1 MNNIKLI
8 SSVVAIAIGL
18 SACQTNK
25 ESITANPQIV
35 YQTNTVSKQIEQIP
49 EWYLNI
55 PSADDTIYSSGSARA
70 PDLQLAVDIA
80 IMNAKTTLAD
90 RINGKLDSMTKSFVA
105 KIGSDDLDTS
115 VLNEIEKT
123 SKNVI
128 ASVDVAGYKIKD
140 MEVYPAGTQYRSFVL
155 LEYSDEEAIKILMNR
170 MRKDRAVYAKLRS
183 NNAFKELERS
193 VDKSLN
199 QDEVQSLSNIEKE
212 LDDLGDNNN
221 RYIKTVPSIG
231 PDQWMTE

>member
-1 MNNIKLI
+1 MGVKVNMNKIKLI
-8 SSVVAIAIGL
+8 SSAVAIAIGL

-35 YQTNTVSKQIEQIP
+35 YQTNTVSQQVEQIP

-55 PSADDTIYSSGSARA
+55 PSADDTIYSSGSAKA

-105 KIGSDDLDTS
+105 KIGSNDLDTS
-115 VLNEIEKT
+115 VLTEIEKT

-128 ASVDVAGYKIKD
+128 ASVDVAGYVVDKSDITQ
-140 MEVYPAGTQYRSFVL
+140 EGTQYRAYVL
-155 LEYSDEEAIKILMNR
+155 LAYNSEEATKMMMNR
-170 MRKDRAVYAKLRS
+170 MKRDRMIYSRIRS
-183 NNAFKELERS
+183 TEAWKELEEE
-193 VDKSLN
+193 VNKSK
-199 QDEVQSLSNIEKE
+199 DEDEAKSMENVERLIDENS
-212 LDDLGDNNN
+212 
-221 RYIKTVPSIG
+221 PSI
-231 PDQWMTE
+231 

>member
-1 MNNIKLI
+1 MGVKVNMNNIKLI
-8 SSVVAIAIGL
+8 SSAVAIAIGL

-35 YQTNTVSKQIEQIP
+35 YQTNTVSQQVEQIP

-55 PSADDTIYSSGSARA
+55 PSADDTIYSSGSAKA

-128 ASVDVAGYKIKD
+128 ASVDVAGYVVDKSDITQ
-140 MEVYPAGTQYRSFVL
+140 EGAQYRAYVL
-155 LEYSDEEAIKILMNR
+155 LAYNSEEATKIMMNR
-170 MRKDRAVYAKLRS
+170 MKRDRMIYSRIRS
-183 NNAFKELERS
+183 TEAWKELEEE
-193 VDKSLN
+193 VNKSK
-199 QDEVQSLSNIEKE
+199 DEDEAKSMENVERLIDENS
-212 LDDLGDNNN
+212 
-221 RYIKTVPSIG
+221 PSI
-231 PDQWMTE
+231 

>member
-1 MNNIKLI
+1 MGVKVNMNNIKLI

-105 KIGSDDLDTS
+105 KIGSNDLDTS

-128 ASVDVAGYKIKD
+128 ASVDVAGYIIDKSD
-140 MEVYPAGTQYRSFVL
+140 VTQEGTQYRAYVL
-155 LEYSDEEAIKILMNR
+155 LAYNSEEATKVLMNR
-170 MRKDRAVYAKLRS
+170 MKRDKMIYSRIRS
-183 NNAFKELERS
+183 TEAWKELE
-193 VDKSLN
+193 
-199 QDEVQSLSNIEKE
+199 DEVNKSKE
-212 LDDLGDNNN
+212 EDEAKSMENVERLIDENDS
-221 RYIKTVPSIG
+221 SI
-231 PDQWMTE
+231 

>member
-18 SACQTNK
+18 GACQTNK
-25 ESITANPQIV
+25 ESITSNPQIV

-80 IMNAKTTLAD
+80 VMNAKSTLAD

-105 KIGSDDLDTS
+105 KIGSNDLDTS
-115 VLNEIEKT
+115 VLNEIEKVST
-123 SKNVI
+123 NVI
-128 ASVDVAGYKIKD
+128 ASVDVAGYIIDKSD
-140 MEVYPAGTQYRSFVL
+140 VTQEGTQYRAYVL
-155 LEYSDEEAIKILMNR
+155 LAYNNEEATKVLMNR
-170 MRKDRAVYAKLRS
+170 MKRDKMIYSRIRS
-183 NNAFKELERS
+183 TEAWKELENE
-193 VDKSLN
+193 VDKSK
-199 QDEVQSLSNIEKE
+199 DEDEAKSMENVERLIDENS
-212 LDDLGDNNN
+212 
-221 RYIKTVPSIG
+221 PSI
-231 PDQWMTE
+231 

>member
-1 MNNIKLI
+1 MNMNNIKLI

-18 SACQTNK
+18 GACQTNK

-55 PSADDTIYSSGSARA
+55 PSAEDTIYSSGSARA

-105 KIGSDDLDTS
+105 KIGSSDLDTS
-115 VLNEIEKT
+115 VLNEIEKV

-128 ASVDVAGYKIKD
+128 ASVDVAGYISDKSD
-140 MEVYPAGTQYRSFVL
+140 VTQEGAQYRAYVL
-155 LEYSDEEAIKILMNR
+155 LAYNNEEATKVLMNR
-170 MRKDRAVYAKLRS
+170 MKRDKMIYSRIRS
-183 NNAFKELERS
+183 TEAWKELEEE
-193 VDKSLN
+193 VNKSK
-199 QDEVQSLSNIEKE
+199 DEDESKSMENVERLIDENS
-212 LDDLGDNNN
+212 
-221 RYIKTVPSIG
+221 PSI
-231 PDQWMTE
+231 

>member
-105 KIGSDDLDTS
+105 KIGSNDLDTS
-115 VLNEIEKT
+115 VLNEIEKV

-128 ASVDVAGYKIKD
+128 ASVDVAGYIIDKSD
-140 MEVYPAGTQYRSFVL
+140 VTQEGTQYRAYVL
-155 LEYSDEEAIKILMNR
+155 LAYNNEEATKVLMNR
-170 MRKDRAVYAKLRS
+170 MKRDKMIYSRIRS
-183 NNAFKELERS
+183 TEAWKELE
-193 VDKSLN
+193 
-199 QDEVQSLSNIEKE
+199 DEVNKSKDEDEAKSMENVERLIDENDS
-212 LDDLGDNNN
+212 
-221 RYIKTVPSIG
+221 SI
-231 PDQWMTE
+231 

>member
-1 MNNIKLI
+1 MGVKVNMNNIKLI
-8 SSVVAIAIGL
+8 SSAVAIAIGL

-115 VLNEIEKT
+115 VLTEIEKT

-128 ASVDVAGYKIKD
+128 ASVDVAGYIIDKSD
-140 MEVYPAGTQYRSFVL
+140 VTQEGTQYRAYVL
-155 LEYSDEEAIKILMNR
+155 LAYNSEEATKVLMNR
-170 MRKDRAVYAKLRS
+170 MKRDKMIYSRIRS
-183 NNAFKELERS
+183 TEAWKELEEE
-193 VDKSLN
+193 VNKSKEE
-199 QDEVQSLSNIEKE
+199 DEAKSMENVERLIDEN
-212 LDDLGDNNN
+212 D
-221 RYIKTVPSIG
+221 TSI
-231 PDQWMTE
+231 

>member
-1 MNNIKLI
+1 MGVKVNMNNIKLI

-35 YQTNTVSKQIEQIP
+35 YQTNTVSQQVEQIP

-128 ASVDVAGYKIKD
+128 ASVDVAGYVVDKSDITQ
-140 MEVYPAGTQYRSFVL
+140 EGTQYRAYVL
-155 LEYSDEEAIKILMNR
+155 LAYNSEEATKIMMNR
-170 MRKDRAVYAKLRS
+170 MKRDRMIYSRIRS
-183 NNAFKELERS
+183 TEAWKELE
-193 VDKSLN
+193 
-199 QDEVQSLSNIEKE
+199 DEVNKSKDEDEAKSMENVERLIDENDS
-212 LDDLGDNNN
+212 
-221 RYIKTVPSIG
+221 SI
-231 PDQWMTE
+231 

>member
-1 MNNIKLI
+1 MGVKVNMNNIKLI
-8 SSVVAIAIGL
+8 SSAVAIAIGL

-55 PSADDTIYSSGSARA
+55 PSADDTIYSSGSAKA

-128 ASVDVAGYKIKD
+128 ASVDVAGYIIDKSD
-140 MEVYPAGTQYRSFVL
+140 VTQEGAQYRAYVL
-155 LEYSDEEAIKILMNR
+155 LAYNSEEATKIMMNR
-170 MRKDRAVYAKLRS
+170 MKRDRMIYSRIRS
-183 NNAFKELERS
+183 TEAWKELE
-193 VDKSLN
+193 
-199 QDEVQSLSNIEKE
+199 DEVNKSKE
-212 LDDLGDNNN
+212 EDEAKSMENVERLIDENS
-221 RYIKTVPSIG
+221 PSI
-231 PDQWMTE
+231 

>member
-8 SSVVAIAIGL
+8 SSAVAIAIGL

-35 YQTNTVSKQIEQIP
+35 YQTNTVSQQVEQIP

-55 PSADDTIYSSGSARA
+55 PSADDTIYSSGSAKA

-105 KIGSDDLDTS
+105 KIGSNDLDTS
-115 VLNEIEKT
+115 VLTEIEKT

-128 ASVDVAGYKIKD
+128 ASVDVAGYVVDKSDITQ
-140 MEVYPAGTQYRSFVL
+140 EGTQYRAFVL
-155 LEYSDEEAIKILMNR
+155 IAYNNEEATKIMMNR
-170 MRKDRAVYAKLRS
+170 MKRDKMIYSRIRS
-183 NNAFKELERS
+183 TEAWKELE
-193 VDKSLN
+193 
-199 QDEVQSLSNIEKE
+199 DEVNKSKEEDEAKSMENIERLIDE
-212 LDDLGDNNN
+212 NE
-221 RYIKTVPSIG
+221 ISI
-231 PDQWMTE
+231 

>member
-1 MNNIKLI
+1 MGVKVNMNNIKLI
-8 SSVVAIAIGL
+8 SSAVAIAIGL

-105 KIGSDDLDTS
+105 KIGATDLDTS

-128 ASVDVAGYKIKD
+128 ASVDVAGYVVDKSDITQ
-140 MEVYPAGTQYRSFVL
+140 EGAQYRAYVL
-155 LEYSDEEAIKILMNR
+155 LAYNSEEATKIMMNR
-170 MRKDRAVYAKLRS
+170 MKRDRMIYSRIRS
-183 NNAFKELERS
+183 TEAWKELEEE
-193 VDKSLN
+193 VNKSK
-199 QDEVQSLSNIEKE
+199 DEDEAKSMENVERLIDEN
-212 LDDLGDNNN
+212 D
-221 RYIKTVPSIG
+221 TSI
-231 PDQWMTE
+231 

>member
-1 MNNIKLI
+1 MGVKVNMNNIKLI
-8 SSVVAIAIGL
+8 SSAVAIAIGL

-80 IMNAKTTLAD
+80 VMNAKTTLAD

-105 KIGSDDLDTS
+105 KIGSNDLDTS

-128 ASVDVAGYKIKD
+128 ASVDVAGYIIDKSD
-140 MEVYPAGTQYRSFVL
+140 VTQEGTQYRAYVL
-155 LEYSDEEAIKILMNR
+155 LAYNNEEATKVLMNR
-170 MRKDRAVYAKLRS
+170 MKRDRMIYSRIRS
-183 NNAFKELERS
+183 TEAWKELEEE
-193 VDKSLN
+193 VNKSK
-199 QDEVQSLSNIEKE
+199 DEDEAKSMENVERLIDENS
-212 LDDLGDNNN
+212 
-221 RYIKTVPSIG
+221 PSI
-231 PDQWMTE
+231 

>member
-1 MNNIKLI
+1 MGVKVNMNNIKLI
-8 SSVVAIAIGL
+8 SSAVAIAIGL

-55 PSADDTIYSSGSARA
+55 PSGDDTIYSSGSARA

-80 IMNAKTTLAD
+80 VMNAKTTLAD

-105 KIGSDDLDTS
+105 KIGSNDLDTS
-115 VLNEIEKT
+115 VLNEIEKV

-128 ASVDVAGYKIKD
+128 ASVDVAGYIIDKSD
-140 MEVYPAGTQYRSFVL
+140 VTQEGTQYRAYVL
-155 LEYSDEEAIKILMNR
+155 LAYNNEEATKVLMNR
-170 MRKDRAVYAKLRS
+170 MKRDKMIYSRIRS
-183 NNAFKELERS
+183 TEAWKELE
-193 VDKSLN
+193 
-199 QDEVQSLSNIEKE
+199 DEVNKSKDEDEAKSMENVERLIDENDS
-212 LDDLGDNNN
+212 
-221 RYIKTVPSIG
+221 SI
-231 PDQWMTE
+231 

>member
-1 MNNIKLI
+1 MGVKVNMNNIKTI

-25 ESITANPQIV
+25 ESIMGRPEVV
-35 YQTNTVSKQIEQIP
+35 YKYSTVNQQIEKIP
-49 EWYLNI
+49 EWYLQI
-55 PSADDTIYSSGSARA
+55 PSADDTIYSSGSAKA

-115 VLNEIEKT
+115 VLTEIEKT

-128 ASVDVAGYKIKD
+128 ASVDVAGYVVDKSDITQ
-140 MEVYPAGTQYRSFVL
+140 EGTQYRAYVL
-155 LEYSDEEAIKILMNR
+155 LAYNSEEATKIMMNR
-170 MRKDRAVYAKLRS
+170 MKRDRMIYSRIRS
-183 NNAFKELERS
+183 TEAWKELE
-193 VDKSLN
+193 
-199 QDEVQSLSNIEKE
+199 DEVNKSKE
-212 LDDLGDNNN
+212 EDEAKSMENVERLIDEND
-221 RYIKTVPSIG
+221 ISI
-231 PDQWMTE
+231 

>member
-1 MNNIKLI
+1 MGVKVNMNNIKLI
-8 SSVVAIAIGL
+8 SSAVAIAIGL
-18 SACQTNK
+18 GACQTNK

-35 YQTNTVSKQIEQIP
+35 YQTNTVSQQIEQIP

-105 KIGSDDLDTS
+105 KIGSNDLDTS

-128 ASVDVAGYKIKD
+128 ASVDVAGYVVDKSDITQ
-140 MEVYPAGTQYRSFVL
+140 EGTQYRAYVL
-155 LEYSDEEAIKILMNR
+155 LAYNSEEATKMMMNR
-170 MRKDRAVYAKLRS
+170 MKRDRMIYSRIRS
-183 NNAFKELERS
+183 TEAWKELEEE
-193 VDKSLN
+193 VNKSK
-199 QDEVQSLSNIEKE
+199 DEDEAKSMENVERLIDENS
-212 LDDLGDNNN
+212 
-221 RYIKTVPSIG
+221 PSI
-231 PDQWMTE
+231 

>member
-55 PSADDTIYSSGSARA
+55 PSAEDTIYSSGSAKA

-105 KIGSDDLDTS
+105 KIGSSDLDTS
-115 VLNEIEKT
+115 VLNEIEKV

-128 ASVDVAGYKIKD
+128 ASVDVAGYIIDKSD
-140 MEVYPAGTQYRSFVL
+140 VTQEGAQYRAYVL
-155 LEYSDEEAIKILMNR
+155 LAYNSEEATKVLMNR
-170 MRKDRAVYAKLRS
+170 MKRDKMIYSRIRS
-183 NNAFKELERS
+183 TEAWKELENE
-193 VDKSLN
+193 VDKSK
-199 QDEVQSLSNIEKE
+199 DEDEAKSMENVERLIDENDS
-212 LDDLGDNNN
+212 
-221 RYIKTVPSIG
+221 SI
-231 PDQWMTE
+231 

>member
-1 MNNIKLI
+1 MGVKVNMNNIKLI
-8 SSVVAIAIGL
+8 SSAVAIAIGL

-105 KIGSDDLDTS
+105 KIGTTDLDTS
-115 VLNEIEKT
+115 VLTEIEKT

-128 ASVDVAGYKIKD
+128 ASVDVAGYVVDKSDITQ
-140 MEVYPAGTQYRSFVL
+140 EGTQYRAFVL
-155 LEYSDEEAIKILMNR
+155 IAYNSEEATKIMMNR
-170 MRKDRAVYAKLRS
+170 MKRDRMIYSRIRS
-183 NNAFKELERS
+183 TDAWKELEDEVNKS
-193 VDKSLN
+193 KEEDETKSLEN
-199 QDEVQSLSNIEKE
+199 MERIISETDTLI
-212 LDDLGDNNN
+212 
-221 RYIKTVPSIG
+221 
-231 PDQWMTE
+231 

>member
-1 MNNIKLI
+1 MGVKVNMNNIKLI

-18 SACQTNK
+18 GACQTNK
-25 ESITANPQIV
+25 ESITSNPQIV

-80 IMNAKTTLAD
+80 VMNAKSTLAD

-105 KIGSDDLDTS
+105 KIGSNDLDTS
-115 VLNEIEKT
+115 VLNEIEKV

-128 ASVDVAGYKIKD
+128 ASVDVAGYIIDKSD
-140 MEVYPAGTQYRSFVL
+140 VTQEGTQYRAYVL
-155 LEYSDEEAIKILMNR
+155 LAYNNEEATKVLMNR
-170 MRKDRAVYAKLRS
+170 MKRDKMIYSRIRS
-183 NNAFKELERS
+183 TEAWKELENE
-193 VDKSLN
+193 VDKSK
-199 QDEVQSLSNIEKE
+199 DEDEAKSMENVERLIDENDS
-212 LDDLGDNNN
+212 
-221 RYIKTVPSIG
+221 SI
-231 PDQWMTE
+231 

>member
-1 MNNIKLI
+1 MGVKVNMNNIKLI
-8 SSVVAIAIGL
+8 SSAVAIAIGL

-35 YQTNTVSKQIEQIP
+35 YQTNTVSQQVEKIP

-105 KIGSDDLDTS
+105 KIGTTDLDTS
-115 VLNEIEKT
+115 VLTEIEKT

-128 ASVDVAGYKIKD
+128 ASVDVAGYVVDKSDITQ
-140 MEVYPAGTQYRSFVL
+140 EGAQYRAYVL
-155 LEYSDEEAIKILMNR
+155 LAYNSEEATKIMMNR
-170 MRKDRAVYAKLRS
+170 MKRDRMIYSRIRS
-183 NNAFKELERS
+183 TEAWKELENE
-193 VDKSLN
+193 VNKSKEE
-199 QDEVQSLSNIEKE
+199 DEAKSMENVERLIDENS
-212 LDDLGDNNN
+212 
-221 RYIKTVPSIG
+221 PSI
-231 PDQWMTE
+231 

>member
-1 MNNIKLI
+1 MGVKVNMNNIKLI

-18 SACQTNK
+18 GACQTNK

-115 VLNEIEKT
+115 VLTEIEKT

-128 ASVDVAGYKIKD
+128 ASVDVAGYVVDKSDITQ
-140 MEVYPAGTQYRSFVL
+140 EGTQYRAYVL
-155 LEYSDEEAIKILMNR
+155 LAYNSEEATKIMMNR
-170 MRKDRAVYAKLRS
+170 MKRDRMIYSRIRS
-183 NNAFKELERS
+183 TEAWKELE
-193 VDKSLN
+193 
-199 QDEVQSLSNIEKE
+199 DEVNKSKE
-212 LDDLGDNNN
+212 EDEAKSMENVERLIDENS
-221 RYIKTVPSIG
+221 PSI
-231 PDQWMTE
+231 

>member
-1 MNNIKLI
+1 MGVKVNMNNIKLI

-18 SACQTNK
+18 GACQTNK

-35 YQTNTVSKQIEQIP
+35 YQTNTVSQQIEQIP

-105 KIGSDDLDTS
+105 KIGSNDLDTS

-128 ASVDVAGYKIKD
+128 ASVDVAGYIIDKSD
-140 MEVYPAGTQYRSFVL
+140 VTQEGTQYRAYVL
-155 LEYSDEEAIKILMNR
+155 LAYNNEEATKVLMNR
-170 MRKDRAVYAKLRS
+170 MKRDKMIYSRIRS
-183 NNAFKELERS
+183 TEAWKELE
-193 VDKSLN
+193 
-199 QDEVQSLSNIEKE
+199 DEVNKSKDEDEAKSMENVERLIDENDS
-212 LDDLGDNNN
+212 
-221 RYIKTVPSIG
+221 SI
-231 PDQWMTE
+231 